1 VSRHEGRI
9 AVITGAALGLGLGRE
24 YARRLASE
32 RARIVIADVAP
43 ADQTRRLVRTRGRGP
58 CRAGRRRVFGELAE
72 LGAAVASF
80 GGADIF
86 IHNAGIYP
94 METLAERD
102 VRVMPARHGRQPRFD
117 VPALQASEVGD
128 KGVTVNALS
137 PEVGGHRE
145 MGVFERSPALRGSS
159 PTGCPPT
166 SPALV

>member
-1 VSRHEGRI
+1 MSP
-9 AVITGAALGLGLGRE
+9 L
-24 YARRLASE
+24 
-32 RARIVIADVAP
+32 
-43 ADQTRRLVRTRGRGP
+43 QTRRGGSSGRGAEALVVP
-58 CRAGRRRVFGELAE
+58 GDVASSESVAE

-145 MGVFERSPALRGSS
+145 MGVYERSPALRGSS